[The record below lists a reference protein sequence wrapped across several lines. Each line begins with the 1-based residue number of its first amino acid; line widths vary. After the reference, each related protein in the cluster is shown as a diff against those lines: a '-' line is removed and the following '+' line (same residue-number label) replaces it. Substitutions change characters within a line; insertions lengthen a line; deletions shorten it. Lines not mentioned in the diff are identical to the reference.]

1 MKHKQLTFEQ
11 RYAIEQML
19 KDKHSKKSI
28 ISTLELVEST
38 FYRELKRNGKK
49 RVYTAKHA
57 QMLAEERRKTGHYKT
72 VFSTVME
79 TIIKDKMV
87 NHQWSPEQIVGWC
100 RSQTI
105 KMVSHERIYQYVL
118 RDKQA
123 GGLLFKHLRTGQKV
137 YKKRYGSKDRRG
149 AIPNKIS
156 IDDRPEIVQNKERV
170 GDFEIDLIIGANH
183 KGALLTIVDRKQVLC
198 S

>member
-1 MKHKQLTFEQ
+1 LDYEAQQLTFEQ

-72 VFSTVME
+72 VFSTAME
-79 TIIKDKMV
+79 TIIKDKMA

-118 RDKQA
+118 
-123 GGLLFKHLRTGQKV
+123 
-137 YKKRYGSKDRRG
+137 KD
-149 AIPNKIS
+149 
-156 IDDRPEIVQNKERV
+156 
-170 GDFEIDLIIGANH
+170 
-183 KGALLTIVDRKQVLC
+183 
-198 S
+198 

>member
-11 RYAIEQML
+11 RYAIERML

-49 RVYTAKHA
+49 RVYNAKHA

-72 VFSTVME
+72 VFSTAME

-100 RSQTI
+100 RSNLQRVNSLQ
-105 KMVSHERIYQYVL
+105 KMGENNNIR
-118 RDKQA
+118 
-123 GGLLFKHLRTGQKV
+123 
-137 YKKRYGSKDRRG
+137 
-149 AIPNKIS
+149 
-156 IDDRPEIVQNKERV
+156 
-170 GDFEIDLIIGANH
+170 
-183 KGALLTIVDRKQVLC
+183 
-198 S
+198 